1 MEAGQQTQLLISKI
15 SHTCQEIHDIKERH
29 KSKSIVKANSDTIMD
44 KGQTNLNCT
53 QEPESSNSAKEGS
66 DDEDGWD
73 ETYSF
78 HSRQCHRV
86 LGQCDLTV
94 LL

>member
-1 MEAGQQTQLLISKI
+1 
-15 SHTCQEIHDIKERH
+15 
-29 KSKSIVKANSDTIMD
+29 MD